1 MDSRTDKIKRRQ
13 MLNKKFRL
21 CPICPLR
28 GHENQRN
35 DRKHGTQQPKYKN
48 KR

>member
-1 MDSRTDKIKRRQ
+1 MNKTEKIKRRK

-21 CPICPLR
+21 CPICPIRGSENARNLR
-28 GHENQRN
+28 N
-35 DRKHGTQQPKYKN
+35 HGTQQPKYKD